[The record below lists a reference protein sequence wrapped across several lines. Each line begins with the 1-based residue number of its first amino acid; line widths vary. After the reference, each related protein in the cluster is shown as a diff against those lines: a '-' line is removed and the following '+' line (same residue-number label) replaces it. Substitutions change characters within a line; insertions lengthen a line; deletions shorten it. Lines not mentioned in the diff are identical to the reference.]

1 MDFENG
7 LVVKAK
13 SGRDKNR
20 FFVVIGCDGEYAYIA
35 DGKTRRLER
44 PKRKNIKHLFTTNTV
59 IPVDSINTDKLI
71 KAQLREFNK

>member
-1 MDFENG
+1 MAFEKG

-20 FFVVIGCDGEYAYIA
+20 FFVVISCDGEYAYIA
-35 DGKTRRLER
+35 DGKTRRLEC
-44 PKRKNIKHLFTTNTV
+44 PKRKNVKHLFTTNTV

-71 KAQLREFNK
+71 KAQLSEFNK